1 LTKLI
6 LVRHG
11 QTLWNKE
18 LKYQGHSDVVLDED
32 GLRQAALV
40 GERLKGEKIDAVY
53 SSDLK
58 RAFATA
64 EAIANHHSLPVF
76 IMPGLREMK
85 FGEWEGFTFKFIYER
100 WPEEM
105 DKLFANARE
114 ARVPGGETFDEV
126 KSRAAAAVDELV
138 AKHPE
143 QTVVA
148 VCHGG
153 TIRTIICNVL
163 GIDLNRVWDIKQDNT
178 AVNIIEFYPE
188 RAIISLLNDTHHL
201 VETKT

>member
-1 LTKLI
+1 MTKLI

-18 LKYQGHSDVVLDED
+18 LKYQGHSDIILDDD

-40 GERLKGEKIDAVY
+40 AGRLKGEKIDAVY

-64 EAIANHHSLPVF
+64 EAIANYHSLPVF
-76 IMPGLREMK
+76 VMPGLREMK

-105 DKLFANARE
+105 DKLFVNARE

-126 KSRAAAAVDELV
+126 KIRAAAAVDELV

-201 VETKT
+201 VEV